1 MGKRLFLRSEVEDF
15 KEEQIALAKKVFVA
29 ELAIAL
35 ICWSIGGVLVFIS
48 VILVIPLLISFFF
61 YLSLINK
68 DNDYWEEQYSK
79 TWKNLSDK
87 EKVKTVGKII
97 GVLFRIFG

>member
-1 MGKRLFLRSEVEDF
+1 MV
-15 KEEQIALAKKVFVA
+15 
-29 ELAIAL
+29 LAIAL

-48 VILVIPLLISFFF
+48 VILVIPLLISFFS

-79 TWKNLSDK
+79 AWKNLSDK